1 VDIFAACRKCFLNCL
16 NLRMKI
22 FFVLPLEIACWN
34 KGTLMNDEVSESID
48 IIDISFEVVILE
60 WSFKCLRNAFAVLNI
75 GLASFPIHS
84 GRRPNAL
91 FSNTPLSLR
100 KGDDGGA
107 VGRIHCDMAF
117 EDPLEYP
124 VLGGQREHSL
134 GRLRV
139 VVSLLS
145 SDCQVVLISLK
156 FKTWIQLV
164 WMKVLLTGPFLVLVP
179 SRYVPFRVLRSD
191 NELIFDGS
199 AVSCDTRSK
208 TSDLWRIVDEDSR
221 KLADFR

>member
-1 VDIFAACRKCFLNCL
+1 
-16 NLRMKI
+16 MKI

-48 IIDISFEVVILE
+48 IIDVSFEVVILE
-60 WSFKCLRNAFAVLNI
+60 WSFKCLRNALAVLNL

-100 KGDDGGA
+100 TGDDGGA

-139 VVSLLS
+139 PSCANLVKVQNLNTVSMDEGAVDGTIPCPGAFS
-145 SDCQVVLISLK
+145 IRP
-156 FKTWIQLV
+156 IQS
-164 WMKVLLTGPFLVLVP
+164 TEI
-179 SRYVPFRVLRSD
+179 R
-191 NELIFDGS
+191 
-199 AVSCDTRSK
+199 
-208 TSDLWRIVDEDSR
+208 
-221 KLADFR
+221 